1 MTQPNILF
9 ILSDDQGAW
18 AMGCAGNPEIRTPN
32 LDRLA
37 ATGSRFDHFFC
48 TSPVCSPARASLL
61 TGRIPS
67 QHGVHDWIKEGNMG
81 EGALPY
87 LDDGQTAYTELL
99 AASGY
104 TCGISGK
111 WHLGDSVTPQKGF
124 THWFVHQSGGSPYYD
139 APMIR
144 DGKPGKEPGHVTEVI
159 TEDALA
165 FIDGQTGQAPFY
177 LSVHYTAPHSPWIGQ
192 HPEPFV
198 ALYNDCPFDSCPQEP
213 AHPWTIP
220 NAPWGSNWRENL
232 KGYFAAVTAMDLQ
245 IGRLIDRLEEKGLRE
260 QTLIVFMGDNG
271 FNCGHHGFWG
281 KGNGTFPQN
290 MYDTSVKVPAI
301 FSHPGTIPQ
310 ATVCA
315 SMLSGYDV
323 MPTLLEYAGL
333 AGAIPDGLPG
343 VSFAPLLR
351 GETTTE
357 REHVF
362 IYDEYG
368 PVRMVRS
375 REWKYVHRY
384 PYGPHE
390 LYDLL
395 RDPDERTN
403 LINASEQQERI
414 ARMKAE
420 LDGWFVRYADP
431 ARDGVR
437 EPVRGGGQLRLAGP
451 DGGGK
456 TAFL

>member
-1 MTQPNILF
+1 MNQPNIVF
-9 ILSDDQGAW
+9 ILSDDQGSW

-37 ATGSRFDHFFC
+37 ATGTRFDNFFC

-81 EGALPY
+81 EGAIPY
-87 LDDGQTAYTELL
+87 LDGQTAYTELL
-99 AASGY
+99 AANGY
-104 TCGISGK
+104 VCGISGK
-111 WHLGDSVTPQKGF
+111 WHLGDSLTPQKGF

-144 DGKPGKEPGHVTEVI
+144 DGKPVKEKGYVTEVI

-165 FIDGQTGQAPFY
+165 FIDRQTGQAPFY

-192 HPEPFV
+192 HPEDIV
-198 ALYNDCPFDSCPQEP
+198 ALYEDCPFDSCPQGP
-213 AHPWTIP
+213 SHPWAIP
-220 NAPWGSNWRENL
+220 NAPWGNKWRENL

-245 IGRLIDRLEEKGLRE
+245 IGRLIDRLEAKGLRE
-260 QTLIVFMGDNG
+260 QTLLVFMGDNG

-310 ATVCA
+310 GKVCS

-323 MPTLLEYAGL
+323 MPTLLDYTG
-333 AGAIPDGLPG
+333 IPDTMPGGLPG
-343 VSFAPLLR
+343 GSFTPLLL
-351 GETTTE
+351 GEPMVE

-395 RDPDERTN
+395 QDPGERTN
-403 LINASEQQERI
+403 LIDVPEQQDRI

-420 LDGWFVRYADP
+420 LDRWFVRYADP
-431 ARDGVR
+431 ERDGVR

-456 TAFL
+456 TAFT